1 MRFDKILLFLNLL
14 EILFGSKRLSGM
26 ADVARPLVP
35 IALNFLQWGWGH
47 DL

>member
-1 MRFDKILLFLNLL
+1 
-14 EILFGSKRLSGM
+14 M